1 VTYKR
6 LAGAVAVLALAGT
19 GLLLGGSPAQAQE
32 MVRQPVQIDR
42 TYAPCGPVKIST
54 EVEAFIVASA
64 NGQTAVS
71 ESLGASVEVGPF
83 DAPTV
88 VQWRLFGGGE
98 RDLDYPLWVGHPA
111 TDGGLTNDAFKVAIN
126 AYGAE
131 VGGFEWTVFGPEQ
144 LDGNPFIGEGQ
155 WKAFRV
161 AGCVTPEEPSVAQ
174 FECATG
180 TDAGELVIPTQ
191 DGVVYDATSGPVPPG
206 TYPVTASPAPGYA
219 FPGDAT
225 TQWELVV
232 NPVNGCPGE
241 PGDPGEPGAPGG
253 GGSADGSESL
263 PVTGSPVQTAAAVG
277 GGLVALGTAAVV
289 LPMWWQRRRRNALL
303 GGLAE

>member
-1 VTYKR
+1 
-6 LAGAVAVLALAGT
+6 LAGAFVALAVA
-19 GLLLGGSPAQAQE
+19 GLGVLGLASPAQAGHNE
-32 MVRQPVQIDR
+32 VAVYVDKSD
-42 TYAPCGPVKIST
+42 APCGPVVFATRWTIA
-54 EVEAFIVASA
+54 EHQVA
-64 NGQTAVS
+64 NTVLVVRVDGQVQTAPVGG
-71 ESLGASVEVGPF
+71 ELAVGPF

-88 VQWRLFGGGE
+88 VEWRVWGGGE
-98 RDLDYPLWVGHPA
+98 RDYDDPPLTDLDALLAHLA
-111 TDGGLTNDAFKVAIN
+111 AGGDVLDADAPGVAWH
-126 AYGAE
+126 A
-131 VGGFEWTVFGPEQ
+131 
-144 LDGNPFIGEGQ
+144 L
-155 WKAFRV
+155 RV
-161 AGCVTPEEPSVAQ
+161 KGCVTPEEPTVTQ
-174 FECATG
+174 FECATDA
-180 TDAGELVIPTQ
+180 DAGELVIPTQ

-206 TYPVTASPAPGYA
+206 TYPVAASPAPGYA

-253 GGSADGSESL
+253 GGSVDGSESL